1 MSVKGEKKMLRLV
14 NRTLRRGREE
24 EKGQTMTEYALILA
38 AIAIVAIVAYTT
50 LGTTIVGLVNKVIA
64 CLYSSQYRARDLQ
77 GFASSGPLFALFFGF
92 LFALFLDCAVT
103 SRGSQCSAKF
113 WSLQIQTLNVN
124 IGLLPAASP
133 WINDQRP
140 PRVALEIRPKRG

>member
-14 NRTLRRGREE
+14 NRILRRGREE

-64 CLYSSQYRARDLQ
+64 CL
-77 GFASSGPLFALFFGF
+77 
-92 LFALFLDCAVT
+92 
-103 SRGSQCSAKF
+103 
-113 WSLQIQTLNVN
+113 
-124 IGLLPAASP
+124 
-133 WINDQRP
+133 
-140 PRVALEIRPKRG
+140 